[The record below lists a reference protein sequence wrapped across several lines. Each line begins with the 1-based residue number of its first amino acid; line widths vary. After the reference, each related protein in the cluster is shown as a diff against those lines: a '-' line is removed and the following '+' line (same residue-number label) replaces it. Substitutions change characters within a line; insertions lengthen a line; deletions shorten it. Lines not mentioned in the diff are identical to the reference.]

1 MRSQGPGAAL
11 QVPTRYD
18 MQPECP
24 ERTKEFLRA
33 FQGTEGERMSS
44 CCNTPA
50 SKEKKFGVKVCRER
64 ECEHLKNTSGYGGAQ
79 ERCHALGGNNSIMP
93 GTLPCCIQD
102 PAMAP
107 ETFLRQVS
115 YSLSLDWEKSNPNI
129 QRPGPK
135 NCPAT
140 CPYKISEQGEVFG
153 KTGAGRYEKKQGTI
167 WKCAF
172 SGGTLGWG
180 LGGSCL
186 CHVLRNPEQEAQIA
200 VLKCVIQAGFANNTC
215 WYGTCPDGVERCTVE
230 DEICP
235 VINLPRMQHGCPLW
249 RIPAKL
255 LPAPVISE
263 PDKITREERSRI
275 DKPKSGIKKEQAKP
289 ATPKKSEKPAG
300 EKQAATKK
308 RKKPRYVQSIL
319 FDFGPTGAIQQPSFT
334 KQRRTAKVKD
344 EPEPY
349 VQHCC
354 GTCGH
359 HKGRKTFHESCPR
372 LGELLFK
379 GGTKSAKVL
388 MEETA
393 AIPCEHW
400 IKKNACA
407 ACDNPCGNQF
417 MPGKP
422 CRNELAHVKTPAKK
436 LVPDSHE
443 DRITNIQA
451 AQRKAH
457 PSWKWEVWQIDKEKG
472 DWLWEVCPTEAA
484 AKNLKKNLEKNVGD
498 PRKWEVRERKDEK
511 IDLFDRSCIL
521 CIARECCENY
531 GKPEKGC
538 HKDQPPKE
546 WLPKITH
553 LMRASCPG
561 HIWEVWKIIP
571 GGEYVC
577 DGGRTKKEANAVKER
592 LQEEDKSSRFR
603 VSKLPMDTT
612 AYGNPF
618 PNKPTKKECETP

>member
-1 MRSQGPGAAL
+1 
-11 QVPTRYD
+11 
-18 MQPECP
+18 
-24 ERTKEFLRA
+24 
-33 FQGTEGERMSS
+33 MSS
-44 CCNTPA
+44 CCSAPA
-50 SKEKKFGVKVCRER
+50 PKEKKFGIKICRER
-64 ECEHLKNTSGYGGAQ
+64 NCEHLKNTSGYGGAQ

-172 SGGTLGWG
+172 SGGILGQG

-186 CHVLRNPEQEAQIA
+186 CHVLGNPEQEAQIN
-200 VLKCVIQAGFANNTC
+200 VLKCVIRAGFANNTC

-255 LPAPVISE
+255 LPKTDPIVPEKPVSSIAKAGQKYKEITLSQG
-263 PDKITREERSRI
+263 KIALVDSDDYERLNQFKWSARKRNPGSSVYYAVRTTPERATIRMHREIMNPPEWMEIDHINGNGLDNCKENLKVVTTRQNLQNRHDNKSSSYPGVNLIPSRKKNKWQARIWDGEREIFLGNFPNEELAASAYREALLSFEKGEKLIRKTERNAK
-275 DKPKSGIKKEQAKP
+275 KPKYRQATLDDFAKSAP
-289 ATPKKSEKPAG
+289 A
-300 EKQAATKK
+300 
-308 RKKPRYVQSIL
+308 SIA
-319 FDFGPTGAIQQPSFT
+319 FMERVAETAR
-334 KQRRTAKVKD
+334 QRRTAQVKD

-372 LGELLFK
+372 LGEMLFK

-393 AIPCEHW
+393 VTPCEHW

-443 DRITNIQA
+443 DRVANIQA

-511 IDLFDRSCIL
+511 TGL
-521 CIARECCENY
+521 
-531 GKPEKGC
+531 
-538 HKDQPPKE
+538 
-546 WLPKITH
+546 
-553 LMRASCPG
+553 
-561 HIWEVWKIIP
+561 
-571 GGEYVC
+571 
-577 DGGRTKKEANAVKER
+577 KK
-592 LQEEDKSSRFR
+592 KS
-603 VSKLPMDTT
+603 
-612 AYGNPF
+612 
-618 PNKPTKKECETP
+618 KKECETL